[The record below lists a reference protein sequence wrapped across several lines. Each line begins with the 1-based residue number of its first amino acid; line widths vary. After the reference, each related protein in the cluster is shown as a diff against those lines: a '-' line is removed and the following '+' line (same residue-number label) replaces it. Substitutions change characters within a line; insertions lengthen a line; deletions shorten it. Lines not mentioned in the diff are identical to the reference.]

1 MQPACLPLPMRV
13 IRGSTYRD
21 TRRLMQPPKVYRPI
35 AAIAATAPVRLT
47 VDGHGLTGDWL
58 AWVIGTSGLQELNRE
73 PPRQLPH
80 RVEVIDA
87 DTLEINGLSATGFK
101 PAAGSGQLVYQPP
114 VDLTGAT
121 ARLTIREQEEG
132 GAELLVLASGTGIT
146 HTAPGTL
153 KVEIAADVTEGLSWT
168 SAWYH
173 LEVTF
178 ADGTVSRFFRGPVTV
193 EQ

>member
-1 MQPACLPLPMRV
+1 MQPACLPLPMRL
-13 IRGSTYRD
+13 IRGTTYRD

-35 AAIAATAPVRLT
+35 SAIAATAPARLT
-47 VDGHGLTGDWL
+47 VDDHGLTGDWL
-58 AWVIGTSGLQELNRE
+58 AWVAGTTGVEGLNRE

-87 DTLEINGLSATGFK
+87 DTLEINGLNAAGFK

-121 ARLTIREQEEG
+121 AALTIREREDG
-132 GAELLVLASGTGIT
+132 GAVLLVLSTGAGIT
-146 HTAPGTL
+146 NTAPGTL
-153 KVEIAADVTEGLSWT
+153 VVEIAPESTDDITWT

-173 LEVTF
+173 LEITF